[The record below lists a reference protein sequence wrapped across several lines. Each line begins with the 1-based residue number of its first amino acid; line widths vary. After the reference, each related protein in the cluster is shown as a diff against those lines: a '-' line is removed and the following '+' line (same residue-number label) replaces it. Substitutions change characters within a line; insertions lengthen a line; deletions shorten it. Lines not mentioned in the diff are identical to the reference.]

1 MIWGRGKRGEHR
13 LHFKVLLCGISW
25 IPTLSLCLHTTHSNP
40 KIQKTF
46 RAKSILGYLQPLF
59 WTWGTRILQKW
70 NPGLHN
76 TRCDG
81 QPVTLARPVGG
92 DKLSLGYMKL
102 HLKKIKQHKNKE
114 ANYLWGIMLGIKTS
128 KIVIIMLSILLNVL
142 LILFLLA
149 LETGPCYVDQNG
161 LRLIEILL
169 LLFLKGWGYSYKPLC
184 SDVLF
189 ILRGF
194 VVLHHFSL
202 PSPLPFF
209 FRSLSNA

>member
-1 MIWGRGKRGEHR
+1 
-13 LHFKVLLCGISW
+13 
-25 IPTLSLCLHTTHSNP
+25 
-40 KIQKTF
+40 
-46 RAKSILGYLQPLF
+46 
-59 WTWGTRILQKW
+59 
-70 NPGLHN
+70 
-76 TRCDG
+76 
-81 QPVTLARPVGG
+81 
-92 DKLSLGYMKL
+92 
-102 HLKKIKQHKNKE
+102 
-114 ANYLWGIMLGIKTS
+114 MLGIKIS

-169 LLFLKGWGYSYKPLC
+169 LLFLKGWGYSYKPPC

-209 FRSLSNA
+209 FHSLSNA